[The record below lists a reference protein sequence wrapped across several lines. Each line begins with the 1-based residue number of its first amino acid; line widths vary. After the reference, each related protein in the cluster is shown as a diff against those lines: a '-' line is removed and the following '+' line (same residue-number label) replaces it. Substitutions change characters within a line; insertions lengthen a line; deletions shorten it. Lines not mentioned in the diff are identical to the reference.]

1 VDRPT
6 KERETAILD
15 AIRNAFSPE
24 EVTDLLREAITL
36 AREQKSARGII
47 AALTPVLEYSLGR
60 PAVKLQTTN
69 TKFQDLLSMLGSD
82 EPGSGEPT
90 TGGK

>member
-1 VDRPT
+1 M
-6 KERETAILD
+6 LD
-15 AIRNAFSPE
+15 AITDAISPDE
-24 EVTDLLREAITL
+24 LRSIIQEAISI
-36 AREQKSARGII
+36 ARSTQSARGLL
-47 AALTPVLEYSLGR
+47 AVAEFVADRTLGR